1 MYSETARRCGATL
14 WYKYDNYRVERTLT
28 GVVSVRL
35 KIQRCNNGE
44 CPRFHK
50 AYRPEQ
56 ESRWALPKHEFG
68 LDVIALVGTLRY
80 QQHRSVPQMHQQLQQ
95 QGICISQRSV
105 THLLA
110 RYDEL
115 LAVSLNNS
123 KRLKTAQPAAGK
135 SDISD

>member
-1 MYSETARRCGATL
+1 MARKNFQPKADRRVVRDCVQRSCPSCGANL
-14 WYKYDNYRVERTLT
+14 WYKYDNYRVVRTLT

-44 CPRFHK
+44 CPRYHK

-56 ESRWALPKHEFG
+56 ESKWALPKHEFG

-80 QQHRSVPQMHQQLQQ
+80 QQHRSVPQIHQQLEQ

-105 THLLA
+105 THLPICWHVMMNCWQC
-110 RYDEL
+110 R
-115 LAVSLNNS
+115 
-123 KRLKTAQPAAGK
+123 
-135 SDISD
+135 